1 MEEAVTPIWIVRT
14 RSFWLGIVP
23 LLVALLDLVIQITT
37 TEAAGPVG
45 AALATLLQAVGFDV
59 TGEDVTSFLK
69 GLGLVAGLI
78 LARERS
84 GLSRPYVATRA
95 AENATVA
102 VKVS

>member
-1 MEEAVTPIWIVRT
+1 MSDAVTPIWIVRT

-23 LLVALLDLVIQITT
+23 LLVATVDMLVQLTS

-45 AALATLLQAVGFDV
+45 AAIAGVIRVMGFDV
-59 TGEDVTSFLK
+59 TGDDVTGFLK
-69 GLGLVAGLI
+69 SAALIGGLI
-78 LARERS
+78 LAQQRA

>member
-1 MEEAVTPIWIVRT
+1 MNEAVTPIWFART

-23 LLVALLDLVIQITT
+23 ILMAVLDLIVQVTT

-45 AALATLLQAVGFDV
+45 ASIASLLMAMGFDV
-59 TGEDVTSFLK
+59 TGDDVSGFLK
-69 GLGLVAGLI
+69 GLGLFAGLVI
-78 LARERS
+78 AQQRS

-95 AENATVA
+95 AEAQTVA